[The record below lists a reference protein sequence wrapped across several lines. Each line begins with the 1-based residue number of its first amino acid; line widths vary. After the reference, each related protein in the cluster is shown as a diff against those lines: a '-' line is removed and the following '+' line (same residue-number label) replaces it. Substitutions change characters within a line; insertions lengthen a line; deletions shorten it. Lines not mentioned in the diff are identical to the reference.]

1 MKVNFLP
8 GSTLAAAAIAL
19 ALSGATVA
27 PAAARA
33 HHSATEKGHC
43 TGKAHCKHHRKHH
56 KGHCATKHHC
66 KQKK

>member
-1 MKVNFLP
+1 MKVNFLS
-8 GSTLAAAAIAL
+8 GSTLAAAAVAL

-27 PAAARA
+27 PAAARSY
-33 HHSATEKGHC
+33 HSATEKGHC

-56 KGHCATKHHC
+56 KGHCAAKHHC